1 MNVINSVEQLRA
13 INQGL
18 GITSFLDRVPH
29 YRFAIPQLS
38 ESSNRQ
44 ASEWMSNYQNAC
56 GCFEGG
62 LLMGIT
68 VIGFVVSYV
77 ISGRSISAFG
87 VKEFLAFVGLLV
99 VSTLVGKMLGV
110 LWARVRAVQLIRQM
124 TTLATTQ
131 SAYDFPSGGA

>member
-13 INQGL
+13 INHRL
-18 GITSFLDRVPH
+18 GITAFFDRVPH
-29 YRFAIPQLS
+29 YRFAIPELS
-38 ESSNRQ
+38 ESINRE
-44 ASEWMSNYQNAC
+44 ASERMSNYQNAC

-87 VKEFLAFVGLLV
+87 MRDLLTFLGLFF
-99 VSTLVGKMLGV
+99 VSTLVGKMFGV
-110 LWARVRAVQLIRQM
+110 LWARVRAVQLVRRM
-124 TTLATTQ
+124 SALASTQ
-131 SAYDFPSGGA
+131 SA